1 MTNEIKS
8 CYQALELEPGASLEQ
23 VKQAWR
29 ELVKVWHPDRFSHDA
44 KLQRK
49 AQERLKDINGAYEVL
64 CQFLASESSPR
75 GSHMNTP
82 DAHGREDKK
91 SRETKTGRGEQPVP
105 PLGHDE
111 SKSSKTPKRSK
122 AKVVCLLILA
132 VGVLAYCVHLAV
144 QYRAFT
150 NQLAVVKGIHIGDSR
165 GEVIYRLGIPKSVL
179 GAPLVGKFNTLRE
192 IFTVNADK
200 NDENA
205 MPSTTKVEDYSE
217 WVYEEPNSEVRLTIE
232 FNKPGLVESLELYCD
247 SSVRYGWGPIAGIYC
262 GDSEE
267 EVLRLGAPS
276 KQTLDGMCKTIE
288 YSDIGIVVTLTEGR
302 AYIVTINE
310 PQNKAALFWR
320 FMRSHVNGG

>member
-1 MTNEIKS
+1 
-8 CYQALELEPGASLEQ
+8 
-23 VKQAWR
+23 
-29 ELVKVWHPDRFSHDA
+29 
-44 KLQRK
+44 
-49 AQERLKDINGAYEVL
+49 
-64 CQFLASESSPR
+64 
-75 GSHMNTP
+75 
-82 DAHGREDKK
+82 
-91 SRETKTGRGEQPVP
+91 
-105 PLGHDE
+105 
-111 SKSSKTPKRSK
+111 
-122 AKVVCLLILA
+122 
-132 VGVLAYCVHLAV
+132 
-144 QYRAFT
+144 
-150 NQLAVVKGIHIGDSR
+150 
-165 GEVIYRLGIPKSVL
+165 
-179 GAPLVGKFNTLRE
+179 
-192 IFTVNADK
+192 
-200 NDENA
+200 